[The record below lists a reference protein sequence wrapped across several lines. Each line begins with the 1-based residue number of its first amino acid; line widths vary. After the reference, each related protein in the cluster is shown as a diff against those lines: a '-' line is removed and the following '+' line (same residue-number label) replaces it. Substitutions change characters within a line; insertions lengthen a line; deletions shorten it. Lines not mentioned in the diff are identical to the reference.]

1 MWTMAGGN
9 STMRAG
15 HQNSFNDRGGRST
28 NNNERNT
35 FPRTWFE
42 IMKEGKDG
50 GRSKPE
56 MVKDGPPSQDDTG
69 KEGMKTEED
78 EANSE
83 SVEQPATTKHLS

>member
-1 MWTMAGGN
+1 
-9 STMRAG
+9 
-15 HQNSFNDRGGRST
+15 
-28 NNNERNT
+28 
-35 FPRTWFE
+35 
-42 IMKEGKDG
+42 MKEGKDG